1 MPDYPHV
8 LVATLGGQP
17 QVITFT
23 LDLLLEEGYPI
34 SDVFVLH
41 PRAASQSRLQHALV
55 CLNAEFIGKHY
66 QATQRPIH
74 FHSRVLELDGKPI
87 DDIIDDTHADGTLN
101 TIHRLIG
108 DLKRQGYHIHLSVT
122 GGRRLISLLA
132 ISVASLNFD
141 RHDHIWHIYTP
152 EAVQEQAN
160 EGKMMHIS
168 SDAGVKLIKGPFIA
182 LGAYIANTGQSF
194 QIAEAE
200 QHKRIDDQEHAR
212 CKQVVAQL
220 KSREL
225 EVLQA
230 FAKGFSNQEV
240 GKELSL
246 AIKTVAHYKTRLLD
260 LCREVWSFDPKAPLG
275 SLFLYKTFAP
285 YFDHAE
291 YTSTS

>member
-1 MPDYPHV
+1 VPDYPHV

-17 QVITFT
+17 QIITFT

-41 PRAASQSRLQHALV
+41 PRATSQSRLQRALV
-55 CLNAEFIGKHY
+55 CLNAEFTGKHY

-160 EGKMMHIS
+160 EGKVMHVS
-168 SDAGVKLIKGPFIA
+168 SDVGIKLIKGPFIA
-182 LGAYIANTGQSF
+182 LGAYIYQPTSSFNTAQEEQRS
-194 QIAEAE
+194 QMDAQDRACCAEVKGNAT
-200 QHKRIDDQEHAR
+200 Q
-212 CKQVVAQL
+212 AQL
-220 KSREL
+220 T
-225 EVLQA
+225 VLQA
-230 FAKGFSNQEV
+230 FARGLRPQQV
-240 GKELSL
+240 AKELSITL
-246 AIKTVAHYKTRLLD
+246 ATVNSHKTALLNLCHDAWNVPDEERLD
-260 LCREVWSFDPKAPLG
+260 YH
-275 SLFLYKTFAP
+275 FLRAKFAG
-285 YFDHAE
+285 YFQ
-291 YTSTS
+291 TGT